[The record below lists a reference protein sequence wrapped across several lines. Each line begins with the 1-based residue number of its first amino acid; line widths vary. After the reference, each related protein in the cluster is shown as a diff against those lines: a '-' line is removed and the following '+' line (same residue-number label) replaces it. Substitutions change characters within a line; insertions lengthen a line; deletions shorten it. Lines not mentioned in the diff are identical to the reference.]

1 MQNNSGIHPMDYN
14 ILVRPLEIEE
24 KTAGGVILPDDARKA
39 DSNAQ
44 TKGLLVAV
52 SPMAFVNSDWPEGG
66 VKPKVGD
73 MIAYARYAGAGSR
86 IDGKDGVEYAIMKD
100 NDITAVLEE

>member
-1 MQNNSGIHPMDYN
+1 MENNSGIRPMDYN
-14 ILVRPLEIEE
+14 ILVRPIEIKE
-24 KTAGGVILPDDARKA
+24 TTDGGLYLPEDAKQA
-39 DSNAQ
+39 DRNAQ

-66 VKPKVGD
+66 AKPKVGD
-73 MIAYARYAGAGSR
+73 MIAYARYAGAGAR